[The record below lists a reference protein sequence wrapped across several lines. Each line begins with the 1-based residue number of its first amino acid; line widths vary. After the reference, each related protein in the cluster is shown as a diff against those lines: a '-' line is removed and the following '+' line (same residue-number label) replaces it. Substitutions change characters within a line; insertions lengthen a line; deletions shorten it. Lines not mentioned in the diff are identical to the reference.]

1 MKHPEYEKF
10 GFGWVDEMYPE
21 NKEEEKN
28 MKSECERRNCG
39 YFWKEENEAYPRCHY
54 NDPMFPAP
62 CEEDD
67 NDYDEDWDDDFDTEE
82 EYVDDLE
89 MGFDPYEG
97 GYTWDC

>member
-1 MKHPEYEKF
+1 M
-10 GFGWVDEMYPE
+10 
-21 NKEEEKN
+21 
-28 MKSECERRNCG
+28 SECEKRNCS
-39 YFWKEENEAYPRCHY
+39 YYWRDEDEAYPCCHY

-67 NDYDEDWDDDFDTEE
+67 EDWDDDPDEE
-82 EYVDDLE
+82 EYESDDDLE